1 MNARVLTRAAVA
13 LALLAALLVVSLAGR
28 LPGIGADASPPAT
41 DFTVTAQPVSASV
54 QRGRATA
61 FSVSV
66 SPVAHFT
73 GHVSL
78 TASGLPEGT
87 TAAFAPS
94 AVRVDS
100 ATATSTLTVTTSSR
114 TPIGSAPLS
123 VTGTSGPITRTLD
136 LVVVVSAQAPPGL
149 SLAVTPASVSVA
161 PGSSASYAVAVSRL
175 NGYRGAIALSN
186 AARLPAGVSM
196 TVSPKNVPAG
206 GTSPIPVT
214 LTLTAS
220 AGSPASVTL
229 VTVTAKGTSGNPPIA
244 ASGTAALVV
253 EAHRSPSAFSLS
265 GAATGEL
272 APGTAPSPIDLAVT
286 NPNDRPLNLTNLGV
300 TVTGTSRSSCT
311 AANFAVRQY
320 AGSYP
325 LAVAPHAQ
333 EVRLTS
339 LGVPAAALPTVAML
353 DGSRDQASCAGV
365 TVHLSYTGSA
375 TGR

>member
-13 LALLAALLVVSLAGR
+13 LALLAAPLVVSLAGR
-28 LPGIGADASPPAT
+28 LPGIGADAAPPAE

-54 QRGRATA
+54 QRGRATT

-73 GHVSL
+73 GNVSL
-78 TASGLPEGT
+78 AASMLPTGT
-87 TAAFAPS
+87 TAALAPS
-94 AVRVDS
+94 TVRVDS
-100 ATATSTLTVTTSSR
+100 GTATSTLTVTTSSR
-114 TPIGSAPLS
+114 TPIGSASLTI
-123 VTGTSGPITRTLD
+123 TGKSGPITRTLD

-149 SLAVTPASVSVA
+149 SLALTPMSVSVA

-175 NGYRGAIALSN
+175 NGYRGTISVSSD
-186 AARLPAGVSM
+186 ARLPAGVSM
-196 TVSPKNVPAG
+196 AVSPKDVPAG
-206 GTSPIPVT
+206 GASPIPVT

-220 AGSPASVTL
+220 TRSPASVTS
-229 VTVTAKGTSGNPPIA
+229 VTVTARGASGDRTIA
-244 ASGTAALVV
+244 ASGTATLVV
-253 EAHRSPSAFSLS
+253 DADRSPEAFTLS

-272 APGTAPSPIDLAVT
+272 APGIAPSAIELAVT
-286 NPNDRPLNLTNLGV
+286 NPNDRPLHLTNLGV
-300 TVTGTSRSSCT
+300 TVTGTSRADCT
-311 AANFAVRQY
+311 AAHFAVRQY

-325 LAVAPHAQ
+325 LTVAPHAR

-353 DGSRDQASCAGV
+353 DSSRNQASCAGV
-365 TVHLSYTGSA
+365 TVYLAYTGSA